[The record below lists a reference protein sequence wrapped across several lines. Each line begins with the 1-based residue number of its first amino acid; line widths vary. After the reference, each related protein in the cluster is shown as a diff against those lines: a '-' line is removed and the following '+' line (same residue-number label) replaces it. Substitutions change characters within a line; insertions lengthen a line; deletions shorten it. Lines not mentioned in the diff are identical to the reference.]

1 MDLMHHKCYHPFI
14 AARHSHP
21 QGMPGPKKGRTS
33 PHHNHIDAIIN
44 NITSFFIRQ
53 SFFQIFFPFFSLFP
67 VSVPAR
73 RSLRLSP
80 AFAIPQSRKTRLPGS
95 SVPEGG
101 YVLRASEGFSCLH
114 RHSDIMKIRLF
125 SNSALLPGIS
135 VLPVNNLQIA
145 RASLKGV
152 GSDLTVFGYLHQQK
166 IGAVGKGA
174 APDMRAV
181 ARNHHHLHRHA

>member
-44 NITSFFIRQ
+44 NITSFFVRQ
-53 SFFQIFFPFFSLFP
+53 SFFQIFFLFSLFFP
-67 VSVPAR
+67 FPFPHAVLSVSPRPSPSPKAENAPPGIFGPGRRVRSAR
-73 RSLRLSP
+73 FGRFFLSSP
-80 AFAIPQSRKTRLPGS
+80 A
-95 SVPEGG
+95 
-101 YVLRASEGFSCLH
+101 LRHHEST
-114 RHSDIMKIRLF
+114 LF